1 MNYEE
6 KLEELQGL
14 ASRYIKS
21 LAMDF
26 VVVIVAIAYIFYQMV
41 TLKPTELNPL
51 VLIAQSIMGIICGVV
66 IKQALGENGFSRG
79 YNSRIWNEEEEK
91 YNSACNT
98 ANPYMER
105 VDNFYQCEEIE
116 KKRNYRRAKL
126 QGIRLKYDQWFD
138 NMGYYIGSVEEY
150 NKLDRKQKRVLNKCI
165 KVKIYPLNLFS
176 QYSISNDQD
185 TKQEITDK
193 VQRGRN
199 IAKNTISATLIA
211 IIGVYFMPMI
221 NSWSWG
227 SFIAATMQVALWV
240 LFGIIQLYTNY
251 NFIVQDRVSVLR
263 TKKENIKKFTTGC
276 KDGLYLVSPYEKVSA
291 PIEPKAEIDQDL
303 VEKLMQQPIIPT
315 QSLEPKIEPID
326 NNQQ

>member
-6 KLEELQGL
+6 KIEELQGL

-26 VVVIVAIAYIFYQMV
+26 VVVIVALAYIFYQMI
-41 TLKPTELNPL
+41 TLEPTELNPL
-51 VLIAQSIMGIICGVV
+51 VLIAQSIIGIICGVV
-66 IKQALGENGFSRG
+66 IKQALGENGFSKG
-79 YNSRIWNEEEEK
+79 YNSRTWNEEEEK
-91 YNSACNT
+91 YNAACNT
-98 ANPYMER
+98 ANPFMER

-116 KKRNYRRAKL
+116 KKRNYRRQKL
-126 QGIRLKYDQWFD
+126 QGIRLKYDNWFD
-138 NMGYYIGSVEEY
+138 KMGNYIGTKEEY
-150 NKLDRKQKRVLNKCI
+150 DKLDRRQKRILNKCI

-176 QYSISNDQD
+176 QYSISSDQD

-193 VQRGRN
+193 VQRGKN

-227 SFIAATMQVALWV
+227 SFIAATMQVTLWV

-251 NFIVQDRVSVLR
+251 NFVVQDRVSVLR
-263 TKKENIKKFTTGC
+263 TKKEIIKRFTTGC
-276 KDGLYLVSPYEKVSA
+276 DKGLYVVSPYEEKSTKV
-291 PIEPKAEIDQDL
+291 ENLQEITERVL
-303 VEKLMQQPIIPT
+303 QQQT
-315 QSLEPKIEPID
+315 E
-326 NNQQ
+326 